1 MAFRLTG
8 NALIAASQ
16 RAAETPLSVA
26 TTLRASAKPAA
37 RVRATEV
44 ADNFAKARRKS
55 MLLEALILLA
65 LLVGIPVL
73 VGHCI
78 LGDEDEI

>member
-1 MAFRLTG
+1 
-8 NALIAASQ
+8 
-16 RAAETPLSVA
+16 
-26 TTLRASAKPAA
+26 
-37 RVRATEV
+37 
-44 ADNFAKARRKS
+44 